1 MQRLEATE
9 ERRIGRFVAEA
20 SGIEGDEPFPSAF
33 LAALRRLVPCDFVAF
48 NELDRMRERHLGYVT
63 DPQDV
68 AAAFEAPISYWQ
80 ARADHPLCHY
90 HESTGDWRAYRLSD
104 FVTLRELRRM
114 PVYDEWVRPAGQAHL
129 ITVGLDSP
137 LSHTKV
143 FLLHRP
149 SGPDFDERDCAVLD
163 ALRLYFEGRYV
174 LSRTCRRTPD
184 SAQELDMLTAR
195 EHQVLRLVAEGLTNA
210 AIAERLWISPGTV
223 RRHLENVYSKLGVH
237 TRTAAVARSH
247 SGRS

>member
-20 SGIEGDEPFPSAF
+20 AGIEDDQPFPSAF

-48 NELDRMRERHLGYVT
+48 NELDRTRERHLGYVAN
-63 DPQDV
+63 PHDV
-68 AAAFEAPISYWQ
+68 AAAFDAPITYWQ

-104 FVTLRELRRM
+104 FVTLRDLRRTRL
-114 PVYDEWVRPAGQAHL
+114 YDEWVRPAGQAHL
-129 ITVGLDSP
+129 ITVGLDAP

-149 SGPDFDERDCAVLD
+149 SGPDFDERDCVVLD
-163 ALRLYFEGRYV
+163 ALRLYFAGRYV
-174 LSRTCRRTPD
+174 LSQTPRRAPD
-184 SAQELDMLTAR
+184 GAEELEMLTAR
-195 EHQVLRLVAEGLTNA
+195 EREVLRLVADGLTNA

-237 TRTAAVARSH
+237 TRTAAAARARTAH
-247 SGRS
+247 S